1 MITSL
6 SIKNYA
12 LIEDI
17 FVTFKDGLTI
27 ITGETGAGK
36 SILIEGLSL
45 ILGKRADIM
54 SVKNTSK
61 KCIIEGTFDISNYH
75 LETFF
80 QDEDIDH
87 DNETIIRR
95 EILPSG
101 KSRAFINDSPV
112 NLTTLSALGEKLID
126 VHSQHETLDLAQ
138 DKYQFE
144 VIDALANN
152 DHKLSKYRTTLL
164 SYKTLRNELDR
175 LETLKAEA
183 MREQDYNAFL
193 YSELKSVD
201 LVPGELEDLETEYK
215 NLSNFEAIR
224 DTLSESYHLLND
236 HQMGIILSLSNL
248 SSNLKQLADFSN
260 QYEGISD
267 RTRSAL
273 IELQDIF
280 ADIEM
285 IKDNLEADPTKLN
298 LIADQ
303 LNTIN
308 NLMQKHSV
316 RTIEDLIKIREELA
330 GKVDVFEN
338 VDDEIARKQ
347 TILKTKEDEL
357 NQLALKIHE
366 ERKIAIPNLV
376 DELETILAGL
386 GMPNSKFQLE
396 ISLTDEFF
404 SNGRDQLNFLFSAN
418 KGSLPKPLKQA
429 ASGGELSRI
438 MLAIK
443 AVLTN
448 YMQLPTIMFDEID
461 TGVSGEVAVKMGV
474 IMKEMSKNMQ
484 VFAITHLP
492 QIAAKGDTHL
502 KVFKED
508 KNNMTITQL
517 NELNYE
523 QRIVEIAQMLSGD
536 EMTNSAIAHAKQL
549 LN

>member
-236 HQMGIILSLSNL
+236 HQMGIIQSLSNL